1 MQEASGVGIH
11 FQQAMNGFGRV
22 TGRFS
27 QSLGGSACGRCQ
39 RKGNF
44 LGMQNFE
51 NGANDGGLSD
61 ARSTRQNHETLQQ
74 GIANR
79 FDLRICQLDFGL
91 PLNPLYRPFQINGR
105 IGCRLSSQS
114 KGSPGNTLFGF
125 LESRKKDK
133 RLFPQYFP
141 NHRPFAQRLLQA

>member
-1 MQEASGVGIH
+1 MQEASGVRIH

-51 NGANDGGLSD
+51 NGRLMVV
-61 ARSTRQNHETLQQ
+61 RRRVHRQIMKRCNNCE
-74 GIANR
+74 
-79 FDLRICQLDFGL
+79 
-91 PLNPLYRPFQINGR
+91 PL
-105 IGCRLSSQS
+105 
-114 KGSPGNTLFGF
+114 
-125 LESRKKDK
+125 
-133 RLFPQYFP
+133 
-141 NHRPFAQRLLQA
+141 